1 MAATNSQ
8 KTPHLQSLNRIAYKG
23 GANSTAVLGK
33 TLPCS
38 VTKVQGSVVT
48 VKFEINAAPFTLPP
62 ATMPVFGPE
71 YIRYPI
77 QVGCKGMAIAANAYL
92 GGMSGLGVGVATLAE
107 PPNLSALVF
116 LPFGNV
122 DFSAVDGNALVLY
135 GPDGVVIRDI
145 DSNCVL
151 TLRDDG
157 IATLQGNLH
166 VTGAIIAGFGT
177 GDQVGLQTHGHPQGA
192 DSHGDSEEPTGSP
205 IPGT

>member
-1 MAATNSQ
+1 MPSNAQ
-8 KTPHLQSLNRIAYKG
+8 KTPALQSLNRIAYKG
-23 GANSTAVLGK
+23 AANSTSILGK

-38 VTKVQGSVVT
+38 VTKVQGSIVT
-48 VKFEINAAPFTLPP
+48 VKFEVNAAPFTLPP

-77 QVGCKGMAIAANAYL
+77 QIGCKGMAIAANAYL
-92 GGMSGLGVGVATLAE
+92 GGMSGLGAGVATLAE

-135 GPDGVVIRDI
+135 GPDGAVIRDI
-145 DSNCVL
+145 GGNCVL
-151 TLRDDG
+151 TISDSG
-157 IATLQGNLH
+157 TATLQGNLH

-177 GDQVGLQTHGHPQGA
+177 GDQVGVQTHTHTQGA
-192 DSHGDSEEPTGSP
+192 DSHGDAEVPTNAP
-205 IPGT
+205 TAGT